1 MRTNISGRKDHLKK
15 EVAKSLRN
23 TLSYGSEQ

>member
-1 MRTNISGRKDHLKK
+1 MRTNISGRKDHLK